1 MFEPPIFEYWGG
13 MMKRKFTSLKILC
26 SIVIVLLALSMTACR
41 EKKSDKTV
49 LRLVIEAQHDAIQD
63 ATISLNSEIYR
74 RVTSFEA
81 QHENVDVVL
90 EELPKAGNEREL
102 VIERLRAEL
111 MAGKG
116 ADVMILPSSSRWVIP
131 GVEIFFGAPLIADVN
146 QAMHNGAFTDI
157 SEYYDSDT
165 ELDKEGLQN
174 TVMDAGKV
182 GDARYAL
189 PLRFNY
195 PVICVDKERALENGL
210 ELSLFEQD
218 VITIMDTLSQLED
231 KRITASL
238 SALRDRDFALNYFSD
253 LLDYQNQEI
262 LLSQEELTSFM
273 RSYQSYRVSYST
285 KYPWAPVISQM
296 PAIFN
301 YAEEESGLY
310 WDDAGCFM
318 QVVDLDY
325 VIQTASM
332 ASAMGIDM
340 GIYPLRATGGSVVA
354 NVTYYGAVGA
364 GSKNPELAYEFLS
377 YFLSPDVQWEK
388 NRDAHGILNAR
399 LIGEG
404 WPVRAK
410 GAVPYL
416 SYNIYKQL
424 AGFGD
429 VDKQNLSRL
438 DLLTKTDEDIP
449 VAEITIDKA
458 RFPVPLGDELIAAM
472 DSLYETITVS
482 SVEPETAA
490 AEFIEE
496 LEWHLGEG

>member
-1 MFEPPIFEYWGG
+1 
-13 MMKRKFTSLKILC
+13 MKRNFTLLKIVCFVL
-26 SIVIVLLALSMTACR
+26 IVLLAVSMVACR
-41 EKKSDKTV
+41 TDYEKTSGKTV
-49 LRLVIEAQHDAIQD
+49 LRVVFEAQQDDIQD
-63 ATISLNSEIYR
+63 ATISLNREIYK
-74 RVTSFEA
+74 RVANFEA
-81 QHENVDVVL
+81 QHGNVDVVV
-90 EELPKAGNEREL
+90 EELPKSGTEREL
-102 VIERLRAEL
+102 IIERLRAEL

-116 ADVMILPSSSRWVIP
+116 ADVMILPSTSKWNVP
-131 GVEIFFGAPLIADVN
+131 GLEIEFGEPLIIDVN

-157 SEYYDSDT
+157 SEYYDADI

-195 PVICVDKERALENGL
+195 PVICVDKNRAVENGL
-210 ELSLFEQD
+210 DLSLFDQD
-218 VITIMDTLSQLED
+218 ITTIMDTLSQLED

-238 SALRDRDFALNYFSD
+238 SALRDRDFVLNYFSD

-273 RSYQSYRVSYST
+273 RSYQSYRGTYST
-285 KYPWAPVISQM
+285 NFTPRTPIIYE
-296 PAIFN
+296 
-301 YAEEESGLY
+301 YARAEYGLY
-310 WDDAGCFM
+310 WNDESCFM

-332 ASAMGIDM
+332 ASAKGIDM
-340 GIYPLRATGGSVVA
+340 GIYPLRATDGSVVA

-364 GSKNPELAYEFLS
+364 GSKNPNLAYEFLR
-377 YFLSPDVQWEK
+377 YFLSQDVQWEK
-388 NRDAHGILNAR
+388 NRDANAILNAR

-424 AGFGD
+424 DGFGD

-458 RFPVPLGDELIAAM
+458 RFPIPLGDELTAAM
-472 DSLYETITVS
+472 DSLYETITGS

-490 AEFIEE
+490 TQFIEE